1 MNIIN
6 TLLFLLFALL
16 AGLILI
22 FGLIVMFCILIFST
36 RLTFTIGEAKM
47 VTMFEKGATEFTQPI
62 PATKSEVTHLKI
74 EFDKAEL
81 IAKLAKEIAPDY
93 CLNMKIS
100 LKNQTLAAI
109 SLKVEPKDNTWNA
122 KANIQIKTDTLED
135 SELDEQRFIFTCK
148 QLNGTCTLTSYNIQN
163 EPSFQQLQLS
173 DIVRVILQAFY
184 GPLKVPSDVQH
195 TDPRGNIK
203 TEEVEESYQ
212 ISEE

>member
-1 MNIIN
+1 MQYY
-6 TLLFLLFALL
+6 
-16 AGLILI
+16 
-22 FGLIVMFCILIFST
+22 S
-36 RLTFTIGEAKM
+36 FTK
-47 VTMFEKGATEFTQPI
+47 
-62 PATKSEVTHLKI
+62 
-74 EFDKAEL
+74 
-81 IAKLAKEIAPDY
+81 
-93 CLNMKIS
+93 NMKIS

-122 KANIQIKTDTLED
+122 KANIQIKTDSLED

-203 TEEVEESYQ
+203 TEEVKESYQ